1 MATVPLAEWVR
12 ACLVLLAPGGALAMI
27 HRAAALTQCL
37 AAVEGRLGA
46 AVTILPILPRAGE
59 PAVRILLRGVKGSK
73 APLTLLAPL
82 VLHEADGQFTPQADA
97 IHRGEATINR

>member
-12 ACLVLLAPGGALAMI
+12 ACLVLLAPGGAFAMI

-37 AAVEGRLGA
+37 AAVEGRLGS
-46 AVTILPILPRAGE
+46 VTILPILPRAGE

-82 VLHEADGQFTPQADA
+82 VLHEPDGQYTAQAEA